1 MKRRKREGPVV
12 ARENDMFEITLSE
25 DDRSTLLSFV
35 DQLSEILAMGPDD
48 PRLRRLFPTAYNENP
63 EHDAEYQGY
72 MRDEL
77 TQSRAASIAVVKEVL
92 ESTELITAGQL
103 HAFMTVLNNLRLV
116 LGTLLDW
123 AKTILRTTLMK
134 MTPPLGSGSSMD
146 TWAGSLNGQSLPSQ
160 VRTIDIRGVLLGG
173 S

>member
-25 DDRSTLLSFV
+25 DDRTTLLRFV

-77 TQSRAASIAVVKEVL
+77 TQSRATSIAVVKEVL
-92 ESTELITAGQL
+92 QSEDLITAGQL

-116 LGTLLDW
+116 LGTLLDVGEDDFEDDIDENDPAFGQW
-123 AKTILRTTLMK
+123 QLYGYLGWLLEWTISAL
-134 MTPPLGSGSSMD
+134 SGED
-146 TWAGSLNGQSLPSQ
+146 N
-160 VRTIDIRGVLLGG
+160 
-173 S
+173 

>member
-12 ARENDMFEITLSE
+12 ARENDTFEITLSE
-25 DDRSTLLSFV
+25 DDRSTLLNFV
-35 DQLSEILAMGPDD
+35 DQLSEILAMGPND

-92 ESTELITAGQL
+92 QSEDLITAGQL

-116 LGTLLDW
+116 LGTLLDVGEDDIDENDPAFGQW
-123 AKTILRTTLMK
+123 QLYGYLGWLLEWTISAL
-134 MTPPLGSGSSMD
+134 SGED
-146 TWAGSLNGQSLPSQ
+146 N
-160 VRTIDIRGVLLGG
+160 
-173 S
+173 